1 MKSRRTRG
9 RYVPELRPTIIYTRG
24 VRKVHIQRA
33 IRKICFPRFSIK
45 KKDMYVKSFPSSHPF
60 LLRRDR
66 HTSHSI
72 RTWRTP
78 ISCFDGKRN
87 WNLFI
92 LANSPILNS
101 YRDVSRDDK
110 GNGFKDLVWISRFSG
125 FRGRRREK
133 RKISFW
139 IRDRFHER
147 IFRTHPVDGGS
158 AYQRPTISRI
168 HGLNATNIPKLKRAG
183 DPANHSR
190 NNVYNGQ
197 K

>member
-1 MKSRRTRG
+1 MGGESWVANNHQTCHPSCNTTTSAAPRISSSRGIWPQIKRSRPEPRMKSRRTRG

-72 RTWRTP
+72 RTWRTQLES
-78 ISCFDGKRN
+78 IHSR
-87 WNLFI
+87 

-110 GNGFKDLVWISRFSG
+110 GNGFKDLVSVSRFSG
-125 FRGRRREK
+125 FRGRRRGK
-133 RKISFW
+133 RKISF
-139 IRDRFHER
+139 
-147 IFRTHPVDGGS
+147 
-158 AYQRPTISRI
+158 
-168 HGLNATNIPKLKRAG
+168 
-183 DPANHSR
+183 
-190 NNVYNGQ
+190 
-197 K
+197 